1 MGPRPLTV
9 NDSGPFQ
16 PAKLRARERN
26 AIFKVSGPFLRLGL
40 VSESHGELKQATVH
54 ELVTEASRAIERA
67 DQLAKRLL

>member
-1 MGPRPLTV
+1 VTSRDVLEAEIRGLLAEAC
-9 NDSGPFQ
+9 GALQ
-16 PAKLRARERN
+16 
-26 AIFKVSGPFLRLGL
+26 L